1 MCPLT
6 LVATIRVTT
15 EQDKPSGMLWD
26 GELCPSFPQTSSQ
39 SLVCET
45 CASYSSRAHGRA
57 GSARGTQIKFV
68 QLLLMC
74 QFVSTEW
81 AVVALILYGILAA
94 KETLLWPGCTL
105 AVFISGSVNEC

>member
-1 MCPLT
+1 
-6 LVATIRVTT
+6 
-15 EQDKPSGMLWD
+15 
-26 GELCPSFPQTSSQ
+26 
-39 SLVCET
+39 
-45 CASYSSRAHGRA
+45 
-57 GSARGTQIKFV
+57 
-68 QLLLMC
+68 MC